1 MSSIW
6 CLHVFLAFAAAFGEE
21 AIKAKTEAIVSE
33 LELHASAPKLDAA
46 AKVGE
51 GVSTPAAEDVVA
63 ASNGGAVR
71 PEQEA
76 IGSPDSAAELAAAE
90 YRIAELKAISG
101 AKVQAASGDGEKDGP
116 RRSEEEHKDMTAEE
130 QAKDSAE
137 LEVHH
142 YVPQQEVTDNAASL
156 RIIPFVAALLSF
168 AGVFSYSFLFLCKI
182 LRRKKKSQGT
192 LGQGSTAKSAPCDDL
207 EFEDLEYA
215 LDMVSTPLSRKS
227 VQSHEST
234 SSFESTQVD
243 SVNGWSNDMESDA
256 GWGDDAWGND
266 CWDAD
271 GLESDDDLAEAA
283 MAVPRQATAP
293 GAIRKGKAD

>member
-51 GVSTPAAEDVVA
+51 GVSTPAAEEPARSTADVDMA
-63 ASNGGAVR
+63 T
-71 PEQEA
+71 
-76 IGSPDSAAELAAAE
+76 GSPDLAAELVAAE
-90 YRIAELKAISG
+90 NRIAELKAISG

-182 LRRKKKSQGT
+182 LRRKKKSQVT